1 MKCFCEGYVQGAYV
15 ILKLVRLL
23 CFEEYVATVVSL
35 NVVLDFV
42 FVMARSGLCPS
53 GTKLVFLVWLLFSV

>member
-1 MKCFCEGYVQGAYV
+1 M